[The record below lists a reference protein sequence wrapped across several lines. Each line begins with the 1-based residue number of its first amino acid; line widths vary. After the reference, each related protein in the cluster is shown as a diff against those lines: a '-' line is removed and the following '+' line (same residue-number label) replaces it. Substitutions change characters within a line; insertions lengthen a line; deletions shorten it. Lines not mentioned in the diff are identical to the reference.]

1 MKTVK
6 SFLAK
11 QLNLP
16 SPPAIIRNLQS
27 RIAEENVNNKDLA
40 EIIEVDP
47 SFTARILRLVNSPF
61 YGFKGKI
68 ASVEEAITMIG
79 FNAVHQLL
87 LTTSMLNVIE
97 VQNKTIDL
105 NKFWLHS
112 FGVGVISKHL
122 LIRANKD
129 IRNEGFMCGILH
141 DIGRI
146 IYMKTD
152 ADRFISFY
160 TKESNVT
167 NLESESEYF
176 GIDHQELGMA
186 LAQKWNFPDSISTAI
201 AYHHLPDSTQDHRLL
216 TSAVQIADLICH
228 AFNIGDSYSY
238 YVSDFSSTAWKELK
252 INMDELE
259 IILKQALIEIDKSK
273 HLMSMPD

>member
-16 SPPAIIRNLQS
+16 SPPAIIQNLQS
-27 RIAEENVNNKDLA
+27 RIVEENVNNKDLA

-68 ASVEEAITMIG
+68 ASVEEAITMLG
-79 FNAVHQLL
+79 FNTVHQLM

-112 FGVGVISKHL
+112 FGVGIMTKHL
-122 LIRANKD
+122 LCKANKD
-129 IRNEGFMCGILH
+129 IRNEGFMGGILH
-141 DIGRI
+141 DIGRMI
-146 IYMKTD
+146 FIKMDTN
-152 ADRFISFY
+152 RFISFY
-160 TKESNVT
+160 TKENRVID
-167 NLESESEYF
+167 LKSELEYF
-176 GIDHQELGMA
+176 NIDHQELGKA
-186 LAQKWNFPDSISTAI
+186 LAQQWNFPDSISTAI
-201 AYHHLPDSTQDHRLL
+201 AYHHLPENTKDYRLL
-216 TSAVQIADLICH
+216 ASAVNIADMLCH
-228 AFNIGDSYSY
+228 AFNIGDSYSCF
-238 YVSDFSSTAWKELK
+238 VTDFSSTAWKELN

-259 IILKQALIEIDKSK
+259 VILKQALIEIDKSK
-273 HLMSMPD
+273 HLMSMSN